1 MHSKKEINVF
11 WFKRDLRLLDN
22 EGLQD
27 AINSG
32 LPLLLLYVMEPSLEK
47 NPHYHKRHH
56 NFITQSLL
64 ALNKELKQF
73 DTQVYVYKEEV
84 ITVLERIAAGM
95 NINTLF
101 SMQETGIDAT
111 YMRDKVV
118 KKWCVSQR
126 IIWKE
131 HINNGVT
138 RGISNRNNWRKT
150 WTSYMMRPIRSFEA
164 TPACF
169 TPAENIELT
178 QEVLEPKKLDGIQAG
193 GTKTGL
199 AYLDSF
205 LKQRHKK
212 YQQSISKPEAAR
224 THCGRV
230 SPYIAWGNLS
240 IRYVWQRAKQA
251 KAQGASGFQLN
262 AFTSRLRW
270 QAHFIQKFEMETR
283 MEFESVNTGFRQLK
297 KEVNTEY
304 INAWK
309 TGTTGYPLVDASMR
323 CVVKTGYL
331 NFRMRALVVSFFTH
345 HLWQPWQMGVVFL
358 GKQFLDFEPGIH
370 YPQFQMQAGETGINM
385 LRIYNPT
392 KNALEH
398 DKEGAFIR
406 KWVPEL
412 AKIPTPFVLEPWS
425 MTALE
430 QEAYGCVLGK
440 DYPNTI
446 VATKETYKH
455 ASNILWHMK
464 RNPNVRRESKRIL
477 AMHTLPDRENIM
489 DR

>member
-84 ITVLERIAAGM
+84 ITVLERIAASM

-150 WTSYMMRPIRSFEA
+150 WTSYMMQPIRSFEA

-178 QEVLEPKKLDGIQAG
+178 KEVLEPKKLDGIQAG

-240 IRYVWQRAKQA
+240 VRYVWQRAKQA

-345 HLWQPWQMGVVFL
+345 HLRFG
-358 GKQFLDFEPGIH
+358 
-370 YPQFQMQAGETGINM
+370 
-385 LRIYNPT
+385 
-392 KNALEH
+392 
-398 DKEGAFIR
+398 
-406 KWVPEL
+406 
-412 AKIPTPFVLEPWS
+412 
-425 MTALE
+425 
-430 QEAYGCVLGK
+430 
-440 DYPNTI
+440 
-446 VATKETYKH
+446 
-455 ASNILWHMK
+455 
-464 RNPNVRRESKRIL
+464 
-477 AMHTLPDRENIM
+477 
-489 DR
+489 

>member
-56 NFITQSLL
+56 NFIAQSLL

-84 ITVLERIAAGM
+84 ITVLERIAASM

-138 RGISNRNNWRKT
+138 RGLSNRNNWRKT
-150 WTSYMMRPIRSFEA
+150 WTSYMMQPILSFEA

-240 IRYVWQRAKQA
+240 VRYVWQRAKQA

-323 CVVKTGYL
+323 CVIKTGYL

-412 AKIPTPFVLEPWS
+412 AKLPTLFVLEPWS

>member
-56 NFITQSLL
+56 NFIAQSLI

-73 DTQVYVYKEEV
+73 NTQVYVYKDEV
-84 ITVLERIAAGM
+84 ISVLERIAASM
-95 NINTLF
+95 NINALF

-126 IIWKE
+126 IVCKE
-131 HINNGVT
+131 YINNGVT

-150 WTSYMMRPIRSFEA
+150 WTSYMMQPIRSFEA

-169 TPAENIELT
+169 TTAKNINLT

-240 IRYVWQRAKQA
+240 VRYVWQRAKQA
-251 KAQGASGFQLN
+251 KAQGACGFQLN

-270 QAHFIQKFEMETR
+270 QAHFIQKFEMEAR
-283 MEFESVNTGFRQLK
+283 MEFESVNIGFRQLK

-412 AKIPTPFVLEPWS
+412 AKLPTPFVLEPWS
-425 MTALE
+425 MTAIE

-446 VATKETYKH
+446 VATKETYNH

-464 RNPNVRRESKRIL
+464 RNPNVRIESKRIL